1 MNKWVDWPLTQ
12 NKGQNIRDWVISQ
25 PVLRQVG
32 FSYAP
37 KPNETWRVKKMLK
50 FFRSKL
56 FISIILL
63 AMAAILTFAF
73 LPKMY
78 GSQNTTMTVV
88 QFISDVN
95 LGTKISEDMLVTKTI
110 GQYGVD
116 KSVITSKAQ
125 IVGKYATN
133 DIRHDTNLYSDMFT
147 DNWNEVDG
155 VIDTLLKDGDKL
167 VTLTLSTGAKSVGGL
182 VNPGDFVDV
191 LTQKASAVATDEWG
205 ATDDKVEMEMTQ
217 LLTHVR
223 VYKLQNNALE
233 DISELSR
240 KYHSLVEANDGSEEN
255 FDSSMVPAYVTL
267 IVSNDQAVKLAN
279 QEYDGTVHLV
289 LYPEIKKAEDTGTKD
304 KDTKPAANTEKKD
317 TPATETQ
324 KPTAQDNAA

>member
-1 MNKWVDWPLTQ
+1 
-12 NKGQNIRDWVISQ
+12 
-25 PVLRQVG
+25 
-32 FSYAP
+32 
-37 KPNETWRVKKMLK
+37 MLK

-63 AMAAILTFAF
+63 LMAAILTFAF

-78 GSQNTTMTVV
+78 ESQNTTMTVV

-167 VTLTLSTGAKSVGGL
+167 VTLTLSSGAKSVGGL
-182 VNPGDFVDV
+182 VNPGDYVDV
-191 LTQKASAVATDEWG
+191 LTQKASAMTLDEWV
-205 ATDDKVEMEMTQ
+205 TPDDKIEMEMTQ

-267 IVSNDQAVKLAN
+267 IVNNDQAVKLAN

-289 LYPEIKKAEDTGTKD
+289 LYPEIKKAEDTATKD
-304 KDTKPAANTEKKD
+304 KDTKPSANTEKKES
-317 TPATETQ
+317 PAAETQ
-324 KPTAQDNAA
+324 KHVEGEQTDAQNDAA

>member
-1 MNKWVDWPLTQ
+1 
-12 NKGQNIRDWVISQ
+12 
-25 PVLRQVG
+25 
-32 FSYAP
+32 
-37 KPNETWRVKKMLK
+37 MLK

-63 AMAAILTFAF
+63 LMAAILTFAF

-88 QFISDVN
+88 QFINDVN

-167 VTLTLSTGAKSVGGL
+167 VTLTLSSGAKSVGGL
-182 VNPGDFVDV
+182 VNPGDYVDV
-191 LTQKASAVATDEWG
+191 LTQKASAMTLDEWV
-205 ATDDKVEMEMTQ
+205 TPDDKIEMEMTQ

-223 VYKLQNNALE
+223 VYKLQNNTLE

-267 IVSNDQAVKLAN
+267 IVNNDQAVKLAN

-289 LYPEIKKAEDTGTKD
+289 LYPEIKKAEDTAT
-304 KDTKPAANTEKKD
+304 KDTKPSANTEKKE
-317 TPATETQ
+317 TPAAETQ
-324 KPTAQDNAA
+324 KPVEGEQTDAQNDAA

>member
-1 MNKWVDWPLTQ
+1 
-12 NKGQNIRDWVISQ
+12 
-25 PVLRQVG
+25 
-32 FSYAP
+32 
-37 KPNETWRVKKMLK
+37 MLK

-63 AMAAILTFAF
+63 LMAAILTFAF

-88 QFISDVN
+88 QFINDVN

-167 VTLTLSTGAKSVGGL
+167 VTLTLSSGAKSVGGL
-182 VNPGDFVDV
+182 VNPGDYVDV
-191 LTQKASAVATDEWG
+191 LTQKASAMTLDEWV
-205 ATDDKVEMEMTQ
+205 TPDDKIEMEMTQ

-267 IVSNDQAVKLAN
+267 IVNNDQAVKLAN

-289 LYPEIKKAEDTGTKD
+289 LYPEIKKAEDTAT
-304 KDTKPAANTEKKD
+304 KDTKPSANTEKKE
-317 TPATETQ
+317 TPAAETQ
-324 KPTAQDNAA
+324 KPVEGEQTDAQNDAA

>member
-1 MNKWVDWPLTQ
+1 
-12 NKGQNIRDWVISQ
+12 
-25 PVLRQVG
+25 
-32 FSYAP
+32 
-37 KPNETWRVKKMLK
+37 MLK

-63 AMAAILTFAF
+63 LMAAILTFAF

-88 QFISDVN
+88 QFINDVN

-167 VTLTLSTGAKSVGGL
+167 VTLTLSSGAKSVGGL
-182 VNPGDFVDV
+182 VNPGDYVDV
-191 LTQKASAVATDEWG
+191 LTQKASAMTLDEWV
-205 ATDDKVEMEMTQ
+205 TPDDKIEMEMTQ

-267 IVSNDQAVKLAN
+267 IVNNDQAVKLAN

-289 LYPEIKKAEDTGTKD
+289 LYPEIKKAEDTATENKN
-304 KDTKPAANTEKKD
+304 TKPAEKTEKKD
-317 TPATETQ
+317 TTTTEPQ
-324 KPTAQDNAA
+324 KPVEGEQTDAQNDAA

>member
-1 MNKWVDWPLTQ
+1 
-12 NKGQNIRDWVISQ
+12 
-25 PVLRQVG
+25 
-32 FSYAP
+32 
-37 KPNETWRVKKMLK
+37 VKKMLK

-63 AMAAILTFAF
+63 LMAAILTFAF

-88 QFISDVN
+88 QFINDVN

-167 VTLTLSTGAKSVGGL
+167 VTLTLSSGAKSVGGL
-182 VNPGDFVDV
+182 VNPGDYVDV
-191 LTQKASAVATDEWG
+191 LTQKASAMTLDEWV
-205 ATDDKVEMEMTQ
+205 TPDDKIEMEMTQ

-267 IVSNDQAVKLAN
+267 IVNNDQAVKLAN

-289 LYPEIKKAEDTGTKD
+289 LYPEIKKAEDTATKD
-304 KDTKPAANTEKKD
+304 KDTKPAANTEKKE
-317 TPATETQ
+317 TPAAETQ
-324 KPTAQDNAA
+324 KPVEGEQTDAQNDAA

>member
-1 MNKWVDWPLTQ
+1 
-12 NKGQNIRDWVISQ
+12 
-25 PVLRQVG
+25 
-32 FSYAP
+32 
-37 KPNETWRVKKMLK
+37 MLK

-63 AMAAILTFAF
+63 LMAAILTFAF

-78 GSQNTTMTVV
+78 ESQNTTMTVV

-167 VTLTLSTGAKSVGGL
+167 VTLTLSSGAKSVGGL
-182 VNPGDFVDV
+182 VNPGDYVDV
-191 LTQKASAVATDEWG
+191 LTQKASAMTLDEWV
-205 ATDDKVEMEMTQ
+205 TPDDKIEMEMTK

-289 LYPEIKKAEDTGTKD
+289 LYPEIKKAEDTAT
-304 KDTKPAANTEKKD
+304 KDTKPSANTEKKE
-317 TPATETQ
+317 TPAAETQ
-324 KPTAQDNAA
+324 KPVEGEQTDAQNDAA

>member
-1 MNKWVDWPLTQ
+1 
-12 NKGQNIRDWVISQ
+12 
-25 PVLRQVG
+25 
-32 FSYAP
+32 
-37 KPNETWRVKKMLK
+37 MLK

-63 AMAAILTFAF
+63 LMAAILTFAF

-88 QFISDVN
+88 QFINDVN

-167 VTLTLSTGAKSVGGL
+167 VTLTLSSGAKSVGGL
-182 VNPGDFVDV
+182 VNPGDYVDV
-191 LTQKASAVATDEWG
+191 LTQKASAMTLDEWV
-205 ATDDKVEMEMTQ
+205 TPDDKIEMEMTQ

-289 LYPEIKKAEDTGTKD
+289 LYPEIKKAEDTAT
-304 KDTKPAANTEKKD
+304 KDTKPSANTEKKE
-317 TPATETQ
+317 TPAAETQ
-324 KPTAQDNAA
+324 KPVEGEQTDAQNDAA

>member
-1 MNKWVDWPLTQ
+1 
-12 NKGQNIRDWVISQ
+12 
-25 PVLRQVG
+25 
-32 FSYAP
+32 
-37 KPNETWRVKKMLK
+37 MLK

-63 AMAAILTFAF
+63 LMAAILTFAF

-78 GSQNTTMTVV
+78 ESQNTTMTVV
-88 QFISDVN
+88 QFINDVN

-167 VTLTLSTGAKSVGGL
+167 VTLTLSSGAKSVGGL
-182 VNPGDFVDV
+182 VNPGDYVDV
-191 LTQKASAVATDEWG
+191 LTQKASAVTLDEWV
-205 ATDDKVEMEMTQ
+205 TPDDKIEMEMTQ

-267 IVSNDQAVKLAN
+267 IVNNDQAVKLAN

-289 LYPEIKKAEDTGTKD
+289 LYPEIKKAEDTAT
-304 KDTKPAANTEKKD
+304 KDTKPSANTEKKE
-317 TPATETQ
+317 TPAAETQ
-324 KPTAQDNAA
+324 KPVEGEQTDAQNDAA

>member
-1 MNKWVDWPLTQ
+1 
-12 NKGQNIRDWVISQ
+12 
-25 PVLRQVG
+25 
-32 FSYAP
+32 
-37 KPNETWRVKKMLK
+37 MLK

-63 AMAAILTFAF
+63 LMAAILTFAF

-88 QFISDVN
+88 QFINDVN

-116 KSVITSKAQ
+116 KSVITSKDQ

-182 VNPGDFVDV
+182 VNPGDYVDV
-191 LTQKASAVATDEWG
+191 LTQKASAVTLDEWV
-205 ATDDKVEMEMTQ
+205 TPDDKIEMEMTQ

-267 IVSNDQAVKLAN
+267 IVNNDQAVKLAN

-289 LYPEIKKAEDTGTKD
+289 LYPEIKKAADTATEN
-304 KDTKPAANTEKKD
+304 KDTKPAEKTEKKD
-317 TPATETQ
+317 TTTTEPQ
-324 KPTAQDNAA
+324 KPVEGEQTDAQNDAA

>member
-1 MNKWVDWPLTQ
+1 
-12 NKGQNIRDWVISQ
+12 
-25 PVLRQVG
+25 
-32 FSYAP
+32 
-37 KPNETWRVKKMLK
+37 MLK

-63 AMAAILTFAF
+63 LMAAILTFAF

-88 QFISDVN
+88 QFINDVN

-167 VTLTLSTGAKSVGGL
+167 VTMTLSSGAKSVGGL
-182 VNPGDFVDV
+182 VNPGDYVDV
-191 LTQKASAVATDEWG
+191 LTQKASAMTLDEWV
-205 ATDDKVEMEMTQ
+205 TPDDKIEMEMTQ

-267 IVSNDQAVKLAN
+267 IVNNDQAVKLAN

-289 LYPEIKKAEDTGTKD
+289 LYPEIKKAEDTAT
-304 KDTKPAANTEKKD
+304 KDTKPSANTEKKE
-317 TPATETQ
+317 TPAAETQ
-324 KPTAQDNAA
+324 KPVEGEQTDAQNDAA

>member
-1 MNKWVDWPLTQ
+1 
-12 NKGQNIRDWVISQ
+12 
-25 PVLRQVG
+25 
-32 FSYAP
+32 
-37 KPNETWRVKKMLK
+37 MLK

-63 AMAAILTFAF
+63 LMAAILTSAF

-88 QFISDVN
+88 QFINDVN

-167 VTLTLSTGAKSVGGL
+167 VTLTLSSGAKSVGGL
-182 VNPGDFVDV
+182 VNPGDYVDV
-191 LTQKASAVATDEWG
+191 LTQKASAMTLDEWV
-205 ATDDKVEMEMTQ
+205 TPDDKIEMEMTQ

-240 KYHSLVEANDGSEEN
+240 KYHSLVEANDGSEKN

-267 IVSNDQAVKLAN
+267 IVNNDQAVKLAN

-289 LYPEIKKAEDTGTKD
+289 LYPEIKKAEDTAT
-304 KDTKPAANTEKKD
+304 KDTKPSANTEKKE
-317 TPATETQ
+317 TPAAETQ
-324 KPTAQDNAA
+324 KPVEGEQTDAQNDAA

>member
-1 MNKWVDWPLTQ
+1 
-12 NKGQNIRDWVISQ
+12 
-25 PVLRQVG
+25 
-32 FSYAP
+32 
-37 KPNETWRVKKMLK
+37 MLK

-63 AMAAILTFAF
+63 FMAAILTFAF

-182 VNPGDFVDV
+182 VNPGDYVDV
-191 LTQKASAVATDEWG
+191 LTQKASAVTLDEWV
-205 ATDDKVEMEMTQ
+205 TPDDKIEMEMTQ

-233 DISELSR
+233 DISELNR

-267 IVSNDQAVKLAN
+267 IVNNDQAVKLAN

-289 LYPEIKKAEDTGTKD
+289 LYPEIKKAEDTATENKN
-304 KDTKPAANTEKKD
+304 TKPAEKTEKKD
-317 TPATETQ
+317 TTTTEPQNPAEGEQTD
-324 KPTAQDNAA
+324 AQNDAA

>member
-1 MNKWVDWPLTQ
+1 
-12 NKGQNIRDWVISQ
+12 
-25 PVLRQVG
+25 
-32 FSYAP
+32 
-37 KPNETWRVKKMLK
+37 MLK

-63 AMAAILTFAF
+63 LMAAILTFAF

-88 QFISDVN
+88 QFINDVN

-167 VTLTLSTGAKSVGGL
+167 VTLTLSSGAKSVGGL
-182 VNPGDFVDV
+182 VNPGDYVDV
-191 LTQKASAVATDEWG
+191 LTQKASAVTLDEWV
-205 ATDDKVEMEMTQ
+205 TPDDKIEMEMTQ

-267 IVSNDQAVKLAN
+267 IVNNDQAVKLAN

-289 LYPEIKKAEDTGTKD
+289 LYPEIKKAEDTAT
-304 KDTKPAANTEKKD
+304 KDTKPSANTEKKE
-317 TPATETQ
+317 TPAAETQ
-324 KPTAQDNAA
+324 KPVEGEQTDAQNDAA

>member
-1 MNKWVDWPLTQ
+1 
-12 NKGQNIRDWVISQ
+12 
-25 PVLRQVG
+25 
-32 FSYAP
+32 
-37 KPNETWRVKKMLK
+37 MLK

-63 AMAAILTFAF
+63 LMAAILTFAF

-78 GSQNTTMTVV
+78 ESQNTTMTVV

-167 VTLTLSTGAKSVGGL
+167 VTLTLSSGAKSVGGL
-182 VNPGDFVDV
+182 VNPGDYVDV
-191 LTQKASAVATDEWG
+191 LTQKASAMTLDEWV
-205 ATDDKVEMEMTQ
+205 TPDDKIEMEMTQ

-267 IVSNDQAVKLAN
+267 IVNNDQAVKLAN

-289 LYPEIKKAEDTGTKD
+289 LYPEIKKTEDTAT
-304 KDTKPAANTEKKD
+304 KDTKPSANTEKKEP
-317 TPATETQ
+317 PAAETQ
-324 KPTAQDNAA
+324 KPVEGEQTDAQNDAA

>member
-1 MNKWVDWPLTQ
+1 
-12 NKGQNIRDWVISQ
+12 
-25 PVLRQVG
+25 
-32 FSYAP
+32 
-37 KPNETWRVKKMLK
+37 MLK

-63 AMAAILTFAF
+63 LMAGILTFAF

-78 GSQNTTMTVV
+78 GSQSTTMNVV
-88 QFISDVN
+88 QFIDDVN

-116 KSVITSKAQ
+116 KSVITSKDQ
-125 IVGKYATN
+125 IGKYATSN
-133 DIRHDTNLYSDMFT
+133 IRHDTNLYSDMFT

-155 VIDTLLKDGDKL
+155 AINTLLKEGDKL
-167 VTLTLSTGAKSVGGL
+167 VTLTLASGAKSVGGL
-182 VNPGDFVDV
+182 VNPGDYVDV
-191 LTQKASAVATDEWG
+191 LTQKASAVTYDEWG
-205 ATDDKVEMEMTQ
+205 GSSESDKVEMEMTP

-233 DISELSR
+233 DISELTR
-240 KYHSLVEANDGSEEN
+240 KYHSLQEANDGSEEN

-267 IVSNDQAVKLAN
+267 IVNNEQAVKLAN

-289 LYPEIKKAEDTGTKD
+289 LYPEIEATEDA
-304 KDTKPAANTEKKD
+304 KDTKDAATTTKKDEPAADAN
-317 TPATETQ
+317 
-324 KPTAQDNAA
+324 TAQDAPQTPAEGEDAAQQDAAA

>member
-1 MNKWVDWPLTQ
+1 
-12 NKGQNIRDWVISQ
+12 
-25 PVLRQVG
+25 
-32 FSYAP
+32 
-37 KPNETWRVKKMLK
+37 MLK

-63 AMAAILTFAF
+63 LMAAILTFAF

-78 GSQNTTMTVV
+78 ESQNTTMTVV

-167 VTLTLSTGAKSVGGL
+167 VTLTLSSGAKSVGGL
-182 VNPGDFVDV
+182 VNPGDYVDV
-191 LTQKASAVATDEWG
+191 LTQKASAMTLDEWV
-205 ATDDKVEMEMTQ
+205 TPDDKIEMEMTQ

-267 IVSNDQAVKLAN
+267 IVNNDQAVKLAN

-289 LYPEIKKAEDTGTKD
+289 LYPEIKKAEDTAT
-304 KDTKPAANTEKKD
+304 KDTKPSANTEKKE
-317 TPATETQ
+317 TPAAETQ
-324 KPTAQDNAA
+324 KPVEGEQTDAQNDAA

>member
-1 MNKWVDWPLTQ
+1 
-12 NKGQNIRDWVISQ
+12 
-25 PVLRQVG
+25 
-32 FSYAP
+32 
-37 KPNETWRVKKMLK
+37 MLK

-63 AMAAILTFAF
+63 LMAAILTFAF

-78 GSQNTTMTVV
+78 ESQNTTMTVV

-167 VTLTLSTGAKSVGGL
+167 VTLTLSSGAKSVGGL
-182 VNPGDFVDV
+182 VNPGDYVDV
-191 LTQKASAVATDEWG
+191 LTQKASAVTLDEWV
-205 ATDDKVEMEMTQ
+205 TPDDKIEMEMTQ

-267 IVSNDQAVKLAN
+267 IVNNDQAVKLAN

-289 LYPEIKKAEDTGTKD
+289 LYPEIKKAEDTAT
-304 KDTKPAANTEKKD
+304 KDTKPSANTEKKE
-317 TPATETQ
+317 TPAAETQ
-324 KPTAQDNAA
+324 KPVEGEQTDAQNDAA

>member
-1 MNKWVDWPLTQ
+1 
-12 NKGQNIRDWVISQ
+12 
-25 PVLRQVG
+25 
-32 FSYAP
+32 
-37 KPNETWRVKKMLK
+37 MLK

-63 AMAAILTFAF
+63 LMAGILTFAF

-78 GSQNTTMTVV
+78 GSQSTTMNVV
-88 QFISDVN
+88 QFIDDVN

-116 KSVITSKAQ
+116 KSVITSKDQ
-125 IVGKYATN
+125 IVGKYATGN
-133 DIRHDTNLYSDMFT
+133 IRHDTNLYSDMFT

-155 VIDTLLKDGDKL
+155 AINTLLKEGDKL
-167 VTLTLSTGAKSVGGL
+167 VTLTLASGAKSVGGL
-182 VNPGDFVDV
+182 VNPGDYVDV
-191 LTQKASAVATDEWG
+191 LTQKASAVTYDEWG
-205 ATDDKVEMEMTQ
+205 GSSESDKVEMEMTP

-233 DISELSR
+233 DISELTR
-240 KYHSLVEANDGSEEN
+240 KYHSLQEANDGSEEN

-267 IVSNDQAVKLAN
+267 IVNNEQAVKLAN

-289 LYPEIKKAEDTGTKD
+289 LYPEIEATEDA
-304 KDTKPAANTEKKD
+304 KDTKDAATTTKKDKPAAD
-317 TPATETQ
+317 TN
-324 KPTAQDNAA
+324 TAQDAPQTPAEGEDAAQQDAAA

>member
-1 MNKWVDWPLTQ
+1 
-12 NKGQNIRDWVISQ
+12 
-25 PVLRQVG
+25 
-32 FSYAP
+32 
-37 KPNETWRVKKMLK
+37 MLK

-63 AMAAILTFAF
+63 LMAAILTFAF

-88 QFISDVN
+88 QFINDVN

-116 KSVITSKAQ
+116 KSVITSKDQ

-167 VTLTLSTGAKSVGGL
+167 VTLTLSSGAKSVGGL
-182 VNPGDFVDV
+182 VNPGDYVDV
-191 LTQKASAVATDEWG
+191 LTQKASAMTLDEWV
-205 ATDDKVEMEMTQ
+205 TPDDKIEMEMTQ

-267 IVSNDQAVKLAN
+267 IVNNDQAVKLAN

-289 LYPEIKKAEDTGTKD
+289 LYPEIKKAEDTAT
-304 KDTKPAANTEKKD
+304 KDTKPSTNTEKKE
-317 TPATETQ
+317 TPAAETQ
-324 KPTAQDNAA
+324 KPVEGEQTDAQNDAA

>member
-1 MNKWVDWPLTQ
+1 
-12 NKGQNIRDWVISQ
+12 
-25 PVLRQVG
+25 
-32 FSYAP
+32 
-37 KPNETWRVKKMLK
+37 MLK

-63 AMAAILTFAF
+63 LMAGILTFAF

-78 GSQNTTMTVV
+78 GSQSTTMNVV
-88 QFISDVN
+88 QFIDDVN

-116 KSVITSKAQ
+116 KSVIASKDQ
-125 IVGKYATN
+125 IVGKYATSN
-133 DIRHDTNLYSDMFT
+133 IRHDINLYSDMFT

-155 VIDTLLKDGDKL
+155 AINTLLKEGDKL
-167 VTLTLSTGAKSVGGL
+167 VTLTLASGAKSVGGL
-182 VNPGDFVDV
+182 VNPGDYVDV
-191 LTQKASAVATDEWG
+191 LTQKAAAVTYDEWG
-205 ATDDKVEMEMTQ
+205 GSSESDKVEMEMTP

-233 DISELSR
+233 DISELTR
-240 KYHSLVEANDGSEEN
+240 KYHSLQEANDGSEEN

-267 IVSNDQAVKLAN
+267 IVNNEQAVKLAN

-289 LYPEIKKAEDTGTKD
+289 LYPEIEAAEDT
-304 KDTKPAANTEKKD
+304 KDTKATSDAANPTKKDEPAADAN
-317 TPATETQ
+317 
-324 KPTAQDNAA
+324 TAQDAPQTPAEGEDATQQDATA

>member
-1 MNKWVDWPLTQ
+1 
-12 NKGQNIRDWVISQ
+12 
-25 PVLRQVG
+25 
-32 FSYAP
+32 
-37 KPNETWRVKKMLK
+37 MLK

-63 AMAAILTFAF
+63 LMAAILTFAF

-88 QFISDVN
+88 QFINDVN

-116 KSVITSKAQ
+116 KSVITSKDQ

-167 VTLTLSTGAKSVGGL
+167 VTLTLSSGAKSVGGL
-182 VNPGDFVDV
+182 VNPGDYVDV
-191 LTQKASAVATDEWG
+191 LTQKASAMTLDEWV
-205 ATDDKVEMEMTQ
+205 TPDDKIEMEMTQ

-267 IVSNDQAVKLAN
+267 IVNNDQAVKLAN

-289 LYPEIKKAEDTGTKD
+289 LYPEIKKAEDTAT
-304 KDTKPAANTEKKD
+304 KDTKPSANTEKKE
-317 TPATETQ
+317 TPAAETQ
-324 KPTAQDNAA
+324 KPVEGEQTDAQNDAA

>member
-1 MNKWVDWPLTQ
+1 
-12 NKGQNIRDWVISQ
+12 
-25 PVLRQVG
+25 
-32 FSYAP
+32 
-37 KPNETWRVKKMLK
+37 MLK

-63 AMAAILTFAF
+63 LMAAILTFAF

-88 QFISDVN
+88 QFINDVN

-167 VTLTLSTGAKSVGGL
+167 VTLTLSSGAKSVGGL
-182 VNPGDFVDV
+182 VNPGDYVDV
-191 LTQKASAVATDEWG
+191 LTQKASAMTLDEWV
-205 ATDDKVEMEMTQ
+205 TPDDKIEMEMTQ

-267 IVSNDQAVKLAN
+267 IVNNDQAVKLAN

-289 LYPEIKKAEDTGTKD
+289 LYPEIKKAEDTDT
-304 KDTKPAANTEKKD
+304 KDTKPSANTEKKE
-317 TPATETQ
+317 TPAAETQ
-324 KPTAQDNAA
+324 KPVEGEQTDAQNDAA

>member
-1 MNKWVDWPLTQ
+1 
-12 NKGQNIRDWVISQ
+12 
-25 PVLRQVG
+25 
-32 FSYAP
+32 
-37 KPNETWRVKKMLK
+37 MLK

-63 AMAAILTFAF
+63 LMAGILTFAF

-78 GSQNTTMTVV
+78 GSQSTTMNVV
-88 QFISDVN
+88 QFIDDVN

-116 KSVITSKAQ
+116 KSVITSKDQ
-125 IVGKYATN
+125 IVGKYATSN
-133 DIRHDTNLYSDMFT
+133 IRHDINLYSDMFT

-155 VIDTLLKDGDKL
+155 AINTLLKEGDKL
-167 VTLTLSTGAKSVGGL
+167 VTLTLASGAKSVGGL
-182 VNPGDFVDV
+182 VNPGDYVDV
-191 LTQKASAVATDEWG
+191 LTQKASAVTYDEWG
-205 ATDDKVEMEMTQ
+205 GSSESDKVEMEMTP

-233 DISELSR
+233 DISELTR
-240 KYHSLVEANDGSEEN
+240 KYHSLQEANDGSEEN

-267 IVSNDQAVKLAN
+267 IVNNEQAVKLAN

-289 LYPEIKKAEDTGTKD
+289 LYPEIEATEDAKNT
-304 KDTKPAANTEKKD
+304 KDTKDAANTTKKD
-317 TPATETQ
+317 EPAADAN
-324 KPTAQDNAA
+324 TAQDAPQTPAEGEDAAQQDAAA

>member
-1 MNKWVDWPLTQ
+1 
-12 NKGQNIRDWVISQ
+12 
-25 PVLRQVG
+25 
-32 FSYAP
+32 
-37 KPNETWRVKKMLK
+37 MLK

-63 AMAAILTFAF
+63 LMAAILTFAF

-88 QFISDVN
+88 QFINDVN

-167 VTLTLSTGAKSVGGL
+167 VTLTLSSGAKSVGGL
-182 VNPGDFVDV
+182 VNPGDYVDV
-191 LTQKASAVATDEWG
+191 LTQKASAVTLDEWV
-205 ATDDKVEMEMTQ
+205 TPDDKIEMEMTQ

-267 IVSNDQAVKLAN
+267 IVNNDQAVKLAN

-289 LYPEIKKAEDTGTKD
+289 LYPEIKKAADTATEN
-304 KDTKPAANTEKKD
+304 KDTKPAEKTEKKD
-317 TPATETQ
+317 TTTTEPQ
-324 KPTAQDNAA
+324 KPVEGEQTDAQNDAA